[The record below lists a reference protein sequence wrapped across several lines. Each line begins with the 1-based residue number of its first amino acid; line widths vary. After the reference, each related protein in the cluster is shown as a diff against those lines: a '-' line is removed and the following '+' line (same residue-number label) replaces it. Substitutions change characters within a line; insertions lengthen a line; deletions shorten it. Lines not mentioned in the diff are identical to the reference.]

1 MQTTKEAPRM
11 NPTVQPRAQID
22 PPPDPVPIRPL
33 PPIRGRLLR
42 SLGLVV
48 LLAVMLGSCT
58 FHSGKQIEVSYTGT
72 RYRFTVYQM
81 PTAAM
86 VGLRLHCRNQRGTA
100 RETWS
105 RCSLTYLRNKVSVS
119 SVAKVEWNHFTEGGR
134 WADYAGA
141 IEDVMAGGITKDRSG
156 QYYAKR
162 CIVGD
167 HAAFGN
173 YNWTYRVDADSHCK
187 RGSYAI

>member
-1 MQTTKEAPRM
+1 MNQTMEA
-11 NPTVQPRAQID
+11 RAQVD
-22 PPPDPVPIRPL
+22 PPLKPGPLRP
-33 PPIRGRLLR
+33 PPTCTGRLLR
-42 SLGLVV
+42 SLSLGA
-48 LLAVMLGSCT
+48 LLALALASCT

-72 RYRFTVYQM
+72 RYRFTIYQM

-86 VGLRLHCRNQRGTA
+86 VGLRLHCRNQHGTA
-100 RETWS
+100 RESWS
-105 RCSLTYLRNKVSVS
+105 RCSLTYLRNKISVS

-141 IEDVMAGGITKDRSG
+141 IEDVVAGGIAKDRSG

-187 RGSYAI
+187 RGSYAV